1 MSIFGKSRN
10 EKGHEV
16 RQFMTARYRD
26 DGHFIV
32 ADHLLS
38 SLAQPKVGC
47 ISPHFDYE
55 TLKVGQVENLI
66 CKNSG
71 ENDVF

>member
-26 DGHFIV
+26 DGHCIV

-38 SLAQPKVGC
+38 ALAQLFPRWGA
-47 ISPHFDYE
+47 
-55 TLKVGQVENLI
+55 
-66 CKNSG
+66 
-71 ENDVF
+71 

>member
-1 MSIFGKSRN
+1 MSSSEKLMSIFGKSRN

-26 DGHFIV
+26 DGHCIV

-38 SLAQPKVGC
+38 SLAQLFPRWGA
-47 ISPHFDYE
+47 
-55 TLKVGQVENLI
+55 QVLI
-66 CKNSG
+66 LTMKLSK
-71 ENDVF
+71 